1 MNGLETKYA
10 QPLTEEQSQIMM
22 QLMLLDEDPEGMREE
37 IIEKDIV
44 AAIVSKRI
52 EALDLQVKLSTKALM
67 YITLLCAGNP
77 GRAVVTL
84 IDILDAGYKEVTMKD
99 LVSMYPMGHY
109 NEERLG
115 VVIDEHKQRVHKWSH
130 IY

>member
-1 MNGLETKYA
+1 MNGLENKYA
-10 QPLTEEQSQIMM
+10 QPLTGDQSQLMM
-22 QLMLLDEDPEGMREE
+22 QLMLLDEEPEGMREE
-37 IIEKDIV
+37 IVGKDI
-44 AAIVSKRI
+44 AAAVLSKRI
-52 EALDLQVKLSTKALM
+52 EAFDLPVKLSAKALM
-67 YITLLCAGNP
+67 YVVILCAGNP

-84 IDILDAGYKEVTMKD
+84 IDILDAELNEVTMDD
-99 LVSMYPMGHY
+99 LVRIYPWGHY